1 MEKENKIFTNT
12 LNFPKIKFAEH
23 YLKKEIKLT
32 IYVLLLFSVIA
43 FCKMQLLAKVKAGK
57 IMIKE
62 SY

>member
-12 LNFPKIKFAEH
+12 FKFAEH

-43 FCKMQLLAKVKAGK
+43 FCKM
-57 IMIKE
+57 
-62 SY
+62 